1 MKTKHLFASSRVAL
15 SFLTLFPCWSMRS
28 MAQTP
33 TSVPSISVSP
43 SPTPVPVPLDAA
55 VLPETL
61 WPARPADF
69 IAGRSMLGFH
79 WVSEA
84 HDSAQSTLK
93 GGMLF
98 GIPVYQ
104 TIVRFDGEKASEVTA
119 LFYNRGDAGNI
130 GKDEFTKLIQNVLA
144 AVSSAT
150 KTKYV
155 LRGKDASNAVKADG
169 FLWNTEKSTYLLEYS
184 FTKESMGNLFRAE
197 FLRLQITPREK
208 PKGLLEQSFAAS
220 QKPAAFRGP
229 DHVVRDATSGDV
241 ALKDVPMVDQGAKGY
256 CVVASA
262 ERVLRY
268 YGVRV
273 DENELAQLAN
283 TSASEGTSVTALT
296 NSLKKLTARLKI
308 RVRTINSQALP
319 ALIDEYN
326 RAAKQEKENPVV
338 PSPLAT
344 DTSEIFVQMKPDVLR
359 IARLKNRS
367 AFAAFERLVQ
377 AHVDKGT
384 PLLWSVALG
393 IIPEPHLK
401 VPKPGGHMRLIIGYN
416 DKTKELI
423 YSDSWGIGHESKRM
437 SSEDAW
443 AITMGLAT
451 IEPL

>member
-1 MKTKHLFASSRVAL
+1 MTTLHHPSAASRVAF
-15 SFLTLFPCWSMRS
+15 SFLALLLCWSVGS

-33 TSVPSISVSP
+33 ASSP
-43 SPTPVPVPLDAA
+43 SPAPVPTPLDAA
-55 VLPETL
+55 VASETL
-61 WPARPADF
+61 WTVCPADF
-69 IAGRSMLGFH
+69 VASHSSLGFH
-79 WVSEA
+79 WVSQA

-104 TIVRFDGEKASEVTA
+104 TIIRFDGEKPGEVTA
-119 LFYNRGDAGNI
+119 FFYNRGDAGKI
-130 GKDEFTKLIQNVLA
+130 GKDEFTKLIQSALS
-144 AVSSAT
+144 AVSAAT
-150 KTKYV
+150 NTKYT

-169 FLWNTEKSTYLLEYS
+169 FIWNTEKTTFLLEYS
-184 FTKESMGNLFRAE
+184 FTREPAGIPFRAE
-197 FLRLQITPREK
+197 FLRLQMTPREK

-229 DHVVRDATSGDV
+229 DHVVHDSASGDV
-241 ALKDVPMVDQGAKGY
+241 AIKDIPMVDQGEKGY

-308 RVRTINSQALP
+308 RVRTVNSQALP

-326 RAAKQEKENPVV
+326 RVARQEKANPVV
-338 PSPLAT
+338 LNPLT
-344 DTSEIFVQMKPDVLR
+344 NDMSQVFVQMKPDVLR

-377 AHVDKGT
+377 AHVDKGI

-416 DKTKELI
+416 AKTRELI

-437 SSEDAW
+437 SGEDAW
-443 AITMGLAT
+443 TITMGMAT